1 MLRLKGWPDCPEPAA
16 ERLGARLAIEA
27 PPLPCQARS
36 ARRDSR
42 SRAIVASSPRQAGG
56 KVECLQSADE
66 ERRMSRSYHIQFVIK
81 PGVLTGRQNSDD
93 SRRPR
98 KGEGIGCLENCES
111 PFLQTALQV
120 VCYSLVLF
128 GSG

>member
-42 SRAIVASSPRQAGG
+42 SRAIVASSPRQAGLQPVQRPDCG
-56 KVECLQSADE
+56 RLRPQWTETRRRQSVEIRTAALVADPPPPA
-66 ERRMSRSYHIQFVIK
+66 Q
-81 PGVLTGRQNSDD
+81 GDD
-93 SRRPR
+93 SRTRCPPLAR
-98 KGEGIGCLENCES
+98 C
-111 PFLQTALQV
+111 
-120 VCYSLVLF
+120 
-128 GSG
+128 